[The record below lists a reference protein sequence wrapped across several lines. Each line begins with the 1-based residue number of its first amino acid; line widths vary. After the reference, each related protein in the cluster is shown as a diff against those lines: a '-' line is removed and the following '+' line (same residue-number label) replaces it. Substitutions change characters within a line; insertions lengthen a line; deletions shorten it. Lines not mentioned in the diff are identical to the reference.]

1 MIEPKRVRLVGP
13 VGSPLHGTIT
23 IVPKDSYPFSVTGI
37 RLRKGQHVGAELR
50 SKADGQGY
58 EVRVVNRRQTTGT
71 YYDTVILTT
80 DSPIQKELMINIYGK
95 IIEKPR
101 RS

>member
-13 VGSPLHGTIT
+13 VGTPLHGTIS
-23 IVPKDSYPFSVTGI
+23 IVPKDSYPFNVTGI
-37 RLRKGQHVGAELR
+37 RLRRGKHVNAELR
-50 SKADGQGY
+50 PKTSGQGY
-58 EVRVVNRRQTTGT
+58 EVRVVNSRQTTGT

-80 DSPIQKELMINIYGK
+80 DSPIQKELMINVYGK